1 MARSLTRKLIES
13 HLASG
18 KPVAGEEI
26 GLAVDQALL
35 TDTNGTMAWLQF
47 EAMGFPRVVP
57 PCVVTY
63 IDHNVYQVDSRNSDD
78 HRYLQTAA
86 RRYGAIFSKPGNGI
100 CHQVHLESFSVPG
113 QTLLGTDSHTP
124 LCGAAGML
132 AIGAGGL
139 DVAVALGGGPYSFTM
154 PEVVNV
160 WLTGELQPW
169 VTAKDVIMELLRRLS
184 VRGGAGKIFE
194 YAGPGVASL
203 SLPQRMTLA
212 NMGAELGLT
221 TSVFPSDAVTRDYFR
236 RLHRKHA
243 WTPQAADDHA
253 EYDDRFELDLAVVT
267 PLVALPGSPDRVVP
281 VGEVEGTK
289 IEQVMVGSCTNG
301 SWEDMWAVTQ
311 VLQGRHVHPDV
322 SFVLFPGSHRILETM
337 AREGLLADLLASG
350 ALISE
355 PTCGA
360 CAGIGHVPAAGTKSL
375 RAFNRNFP
383 GRSGVK
389 GDEVYLCS
397 SVTAAASA
405 LTGAI
410 TDPRTAGAP
419 ASLYLPE
426 SFAASSAGLVT
437 PDGTGDVVRGPNIKS
452 VPLGEPV
459 AEALDAPVLLK
470 LGDKVSTDDISPA
483 GAAVLVFRSNIPA
496 IAEFCF
502 KYVDP
507 EFAARARAAGSGI
520 VVAGELYGQG
530 SSREAA
536 AIGPM
541 YLGVRAV
548 LAKSFARIHR
558 ANLINWGV
566 VPLTFEDPSAYDA
579 LERDDRLRLDG
590 LRAAL
595 ASGDRVSVLD
605 TRLGRRFSASC
616 VLTTRERDI
625 LLAGGLL
632 AQTSRTEPLRAHGTP
647 PTECAGPADPVP
659 MTQRRIRAVY
669 MRGGTSRCLVFH
681 AADLPGA
688 GAERDRVLLAALG
701 SPDPYGRQLDGLGGG
716 ISSLSKACIIGPPS
730 SPGADVDYTFAQVE
744 VTTPRV
750 DYKGN
755 CGNCS
760 SAVGPF
766 AIDERLVPA
775 VEDKTRVRIHNTNT
789 RKLIVAHVPVKG
801 GEA

>member
-124 LCGAAGML
+124 VCGAAGML

-212 NMGAELGLT
+212 NM
-221 TSVFPSDAVTRDYFR
+221 
-236 RLHRKHA
+236 
-243 WTPQAADDHA
+243 
-253 EYDDRFELDLAVVT
+253 
-267 PLVALPGSPDRVVP
+267 
-281 VGEVEGTK
+281 
-289 IEQVMVGSCTNG
+289 
-301 SWEDMWAVTQ
+301 WAVTQ

-389 GDEVYLCS
+389 GDEIYLCS

-405 LTGAI
+405 V
-410 TDPRTAGAP
+410 TD
-419 ASLYLPE
+419 E
-426 SFAASSAGLVT
+426 
-437 PDGTGDVVRGPNIKS
+437 
-452 VPLGEPV
+452 
-459 AEALDAPVLLK
+459 
-470 LGDKVSTDDISPA
+470 
-483 GAAVLVFRSNIPA
+483 
-496 IAEFCF
+496 
-502 KYVDP
+502 
-507 EFAARARAAGSGI
+507 
-520 VVAGELYGQG
+520 
-530 SSREAA
+530 
-536 AIGPM
+536 
-541 YLGVRAV
+541 
-548 LAKSFARIHR
+548 
-558 ANLINWGV
+558 
-566 VPLTFEDPSAYDA
+566 
-579 LERDDRLRLDG
+579 
-590 LRAAL
+590 
-595 ASGDRVSVLD
+595 
-605 TRLGRRFSASC
+605 
-616 VLTTRERDI
+616 
-625 LLAGGLL
+625 
-632 AQTSRTEPLRAHGTP
+632 
-647 PTECAGPADPVP
+647 
-659 MTQRRIRAVY
+659 QR
-669 MRGGTSRCLVFH
+669 
-681 AADLPGA
+681 
-688 GAERDRVLLAALG
+688 
-701 SPDPYGRQLDGLGGG
+701 
-716 ISSLSKACIIGPPS
+716 
-730 SPGADVDYTFAQVE
+730 
-744 VTTPRV
+744 
-750 DYKGN
+750 
-755 CGNCS
+755 
-760 SAVGPF
+760 
-766 AIDERLVPA
+766 
-775 VEDKTRVRIHNTNT
+775 
-789 RKLIVAHVPVKG
+789 
-801 GEA
+801 

>member
-1 MARSLTRKLIES
+1 MPQSLTRKLIDA
-13 HLASG
+13 HLVAG
-18 KPVAGEEI
+18 QAVAGEEI
-26 GLAVDQALL
+26 GVRADQILL
-35 TDTNGTMAWLQF
+35 TDTNGIQSWLQF

-57 PCVVTY
+57 PRVVTY
-63 IDHNVYQVDSRNSDD
+63 IDHQVFQVDSRNSDD
-78 HRYLQTAA
+78 HRYMQTAS
-86 RRYGAIFSKPGNGI
+86 RKYGAVFSKPGNGI
-100 CHQVHLESFSVPG
+100 CHQVHMETYSIPG
-113 QTLLGTDSHTP
+113 QMVLGSDSHTP

-139 DVAVALGGGPYSFTM
+139 DVAVAMGGGPYSFTM

-169 VTAKDVIMELLRRLS
+169 VTAKDVILELLRRLS

-203 SLPQRMTLA
+203 SRA
-212 NMGAELGLT
+212 
-221 TSVFPSDAVTRDYFR
+221 
-236 RLHRKHA
+236 
-243 WTPQAADDHA
+243 
-253 EYDDRFELDLAVVT
+253 
-267 PLVALPGSPDRVVP
+267 
-281 VGEVEGTK
+281 
-289 IEQVMVGSCTNG
+289 
-301 SWEDMWAVTQ
+301 DMWPVAP
-311 VLQGRHVHPDV
+311 VLHGRHLHPDA
-322 SFVLFPGSHRILETM
+322 SFVLCRGSHRILETM
-337 AREGLLADLLASG
+337 ARERLLAGLLASG

-355 PTCGA
+355 PTCGS
-360 CAGIGHVPAAGTKSL
+360 CAGIGHVPAAGTKRL

-483 GAAVLVFRSNIPA
+483 GAAVLVLRSNIPA

-558 ANLINWGV
+558 ANLISWGV

-579 LERDDRLRLDG
+579 RERDDRLRLDG

-595 ASGDRVSVLD
+595 ASGDRLSVLD

-632 AQTSRTEPLRAHGTP
+632 AQTSRTRAPEAGHPRSAPAPGTP
-647 PTECAGPADPVP
+647 
-659 MTQRRIRAVY
+659 
-669 MRGGTSRCLVFH
+669 
-681 AADLPGA
+681 
-688 GAERDRVLLAALG
+688 
-701 SPDPYGRQLDGLGGG
+701 
-716 ISSLSKACIIGPPS
+716 
-730 SPGADVDYTFAQVE
+730 VE
-744 VTTPRV
+744 
-750 DYKGN
+750 
-755 CGNCS
+755 
-760 SAVGPF
+760 
-766 AIDERLVPA
+766 
-775 VEDKTRVRIHNTNT
+775 
-789 RKLIVAHVPVKG
+789 
-801 GEA
+801 

>member
-1 MARSLTRKLIES
+1 MNRSLTRKLIES

-389 GDEVYLCS
+389 GDEIYLCS

-437 PDGTGDVVRGPNIKS
+437 PDGQGEVIRGPNIKA

-459 AEALDAPVLLK
+459 AERLEAPVLLK
-470 LGDKVSTDDISPA
+470 LGDKISTDDISPA

-507 EFAARARAAGSGI
+507 EFAARAKAAGRGI
-520 VVAGELYGQG
+520 VVAGEVYGQG

-566 VPLTFEDPSAYDA
+566 VPLTFDDPSAYDA

-590 LRAAL
+590 LRQAL
-595 ASGDRVSVLD
+595 AAGDRVSILD
-605 TRLGRRFSASC
+605 TRRGRRFSASC
-616 VLTTRERDI
+616 VLTARERDI

-632 AQTSRTEPLRAHGTP
+632 AHTS
-647 PTECAGPADPVP
+647 
-659 MTQRRIRAVY
+659 
-669 MRGGTSRCLVFH
+669 
-681 AADLPGA
+681 
-688 GAERDRVLLAALG
+688 
-701 SPDPYGRQLDGLGGG
+701 
-716 ISSLSKACIIGPPS
+716 
-730 SPGADVDYTFAQVE
+730 
-744 VTTPRV
+744 
-750 DYKGN
+750 
-755 CGNCS
+755 
-760 SAVGPF
+760 
-766 AIDERLVPA
+766 
-775 VEDKTRVRIHNTNT
+775 
-789 RKLIVAHVPVKG
+789 KG
-801 GEA
+801 GP